1 MTISSAAEVNCHGM
15 DETDLRFSEDH
26 VWVLE
31 MGPTVRIGISDY
43 GQEQLGEI
51 LSAALCEVGRF
62 LEPGDTFG
70 EVESQKTVIEL
81 PSPVTGTV
89 RAVNEAIRD
98 DPSVINVDPYGKGWL
113 VEVEIDEPEE
123 LERLMN
129 SESYETFVEE

>member
-1 MTISSAAEVNCHGM
+1 M
-15 DETDLRFSEDH
+15 DETDLRYSEDH
-26 VWVLE
+26 IWVLE
-31 MGPTVRIGISDY
+31 MGPTARIGISDY

-51 LSAALCEVGRF
+51 LSAALCDVGKF

-98 DPSVINVDPYGKGWL
+98 DPSLINVDPYGKGWI
-113 VEVEIDEPEE
+113 VEVEIDEPED
-123 LERLMN
+123 LERLM
-129 SESYETFVEE
+129 SGDQYETFVEE

>member
-1 MTISSAAEVNCHGM
+1 M

-26 VWVLE
+26 IWVLE
-31 MGPTVRIGISDY
+31 MGPTARIGISDY

-51 LSAALCEVGRF
+51 LSAALCDVGKF

-81 PSPVTGTV
+81 PSPITGTV

-98 DPSVINVDPYGKGWL
+98 DPSLINVDPYGKGWI
-113 VEVEIDEPEE
+113 VEVEIDEPED
-123 LERLMN
+123 LERLM
-129 SESYETFVEE
+129 SGDQYETFVEE

>member
-1 MTISSAAEVNCHGM
+1 M

-26 VWVLE
+26 IWVLE
-31 MGPTVRIGISDY
+31 MGPTARLGISDY

-51 LSAALCEVGRF
+51 LSAALCDVGKF

-98 DPSVINVDPYGKGWL
+98 DPSLINVDPYGKGWV
-113 VEVEIDEPEE
+113 VEVEIDEPED
-123 LERLMN
+123 LERLM
-129 SESYETFVEE
+129 SGDQYETFVEE

>member
-1 MTISSAAEVNCHGM
+1 M
-15 DETDLRFSEDH
+15 DETDLKFSEDH
-26 VWVLE
+26 VWVVE
-31 MGPTVRIGISDY
+31 IGPTVRLGISDY

-51 LSAALCEVGRF
+51 LSAALCEVGKF

-123 LERLMN
+123 LERLMS